1 MNTLYALPGNEAF
14 AELLSLHTGYPRQ
27 QLSLHHFPDGE
38 TLVQLAPPAP
48 GGDAVIVCTL
58 DRPDAKV
65 VPLMMAAAT
74 ARELGAARVG
84 LVAPYLAYMRQ
95 DTRFHPGEAISAK
108 IFGDW
113 LGHTFDWLV
122 TVDPHLHRNATLSEV
137 YPRAAHVVHAAS
149 PLAVWINAHVT
160 MPLIVGPDSE
170 SAQWVTAVANLLCA
184 PSVVA
189 RKERHGDREVAV
201 FLPEMEQ
208 WREHTPVLLDDIIA
222 SGGTLLQTLRCLRGR
237 SSVPPVCVA
246 VHGLF
251 ADGALENLLAEGA
264 GQIVTSNSV
273 ITHTSQIDIS
283 KPVAE
288 AMVSLC
294 ATRSTEAKRV
304 AQEDATRD
312 CP

>member
-1 MNTLYALPGNEAF
+1 MNTLYAMPGNEAF
-14 AELLSLHTGYPRQ
+14 AELLSLHTGYQRR
-27 QLSLHHFPDGE
+27 QLSLHRFPDGE
-38 TLVQLAPPAP
+38 TLVQMAAPAP

-65 VPLMMAAAT
+65 FPLMATAAT
-74 ARELGAARVG
+74 ARELGVTRVG

-95 DTRFHPGEAISAK
+95 DTRFHPGEAVSAK

-122 TVDPHLHRNATLSEV
+122 TVDPHLHRYATLAEV
-137 YPRAAHVVHAAS
+137 YPHAGHIVHAAS
-149 PLAVWINAHVT
+149 LLAVWIDAHVA

-189 RKERHGDREVAV
+189 RKERHGDRDVAV
-201 FLPEMEQ
+201 FLPEMGQ
-208 WREHTPVLLDDIIA
+208 WHDRTPVVLDDIIA
-222 SGGTLLQTLRCLRGR
+222 SGGTLLQTLRCLQGR
-237 SSVPPVCVA
+237 SSLPPVCVA
-246 VHGLF
+246 VHGLSVE
-251 ADGALENLLAEGA
+251 GALENLLAQGA

-273 ITHTSQIDIS
+273 VTDTSQIDIS

-288 AMVSLC
+288 AMVNLC
-294 ATRSTEAKRV
+294 AT
-304 AQEDATRD
+304 ATAAAGSAT
-312 CP
+312 PA

>member
-1 MNTLYALPGNEAF
+1 MNTLYAMPGNEVF
-14 AELLSLHTGYPRQ
+14 AELLVLHTGYQRQ

-38 TLVQLAPPAP
+38 TLVQMAPPTP

-65 VPLMMAAAT
+65 FPLMMAAAT
-74 ARELGAARVG
+74 ARELGATRVG

-122 TVDPHLHRNATLSEV
+122 TVDPHLHRNATLAEV

-149 PLAVWINAHVT
+149 PLAVWIDAHVT
-160 MPLIVGPDSE
+160 RPLIIGPDSE

-189 RKERHGDREVAV
+189 RKERHGDRDVAV
-201 FLPEMEQ
+201 FLPAMDQ
-208 WREHTPVLLDDIIA
+208 WSDHTPVFLDDIIA
-222 SGGTLLQTLRCLRGR
+222 SGETLLQTLRCLHGR
-237 SSVPPVCVA
+237 TSLPPVCLA
-246 VHGLF
+246 VHGLY
-251 ADGALENLLAEGA
+251 AEGALEKLLAEGA
-264 GQIVTSNSV
+264 GLIVTSNSV
-273 ITHTSQIDIS
+273 ITDTSQIDIS
-283 KPVAE
+283 KAVAE
-288 AMVSLC
+288 TMISLC
-294 ATRSTEAKRV
+294 ATRPT
-304 AQEDATRD
+304 DAGGVVSA
-312 CP
+312 

>member
-1 MNTLYALPGNEAF
+1 MNTLYAIPGNEAF
-14 AELLSLHTGYPRQ
+14 AELLSLHSGYQRQ

-38 TLVQLAPPAP
+38 TLVQMEPPAP
-48 GGDAVIVCTL
+48 GGNAVIVCTL
-58 DRPDAKV
+58 DRPDPKV
-65 VPLMMAAAT
+65 LPLMMAAAT

-95 DTRFHPGEAISAK
+95 DTRFHPGEAVSAK

-122 TVDPHLHRNATLSEV
+122 TVDPHLHRNATLAAV

-149 PLAVWINAHVT
+149 QLAVWIDAHVT
-160 MPLIVGPDSE
+160 MPLIIGPDRE

-189 RKERHGDREVAV
+189 RKERHGDRDVAV
-201 FLPEMEQ
+201 FLPEMDQ
-208 WREHTPVLLDDIIA
+208 WRDRTPVVLDDIIA
-222 SGGTLLQTLRCLRGR
+222 SGETMLQTLRCLHGR
-237 SSVPPVCVA
+237 ISLPPVCVA
-246 VHGLF
+246 LHGLF
-251 ADGALENLLAEGA
+251 AEDALEKLLTEGA
-264 GQIVTSNSV
+264 GLIVTSNSV
-273 ITHTSQIDIS
+273 ITDTSQIDID

-294 ATRSTEAKRV
+294 AMRPTDAKRAV
-304 AQEDATRD
+304 PENTALR
-312 CP
+312 